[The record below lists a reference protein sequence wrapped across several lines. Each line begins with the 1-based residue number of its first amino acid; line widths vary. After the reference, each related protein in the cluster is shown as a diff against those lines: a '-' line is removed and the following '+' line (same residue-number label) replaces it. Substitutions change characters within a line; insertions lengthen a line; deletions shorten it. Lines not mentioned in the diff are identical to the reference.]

1 MIKNSYKYLIICLL
15 VTGISCSSQNVSS
28 ISKETIND
36 SGKLSLGPTG
46 GGTIDPKITS
56 GQTTVNYK
64 KGFNSL
70 ILNIKLI
77 SDSNFKTKDTTTT
90 TPATETKKDT
100 GTTTTP
106 TSEAKTENTVEKVTT
121 ELNVNGE
128 NLKFDIPKDKFLDNQ
143 HKINVTGLKEGDTI
157 NLESRVY
164 DKNGKIVGSENVK
177 DKKIDKDFETIDLNI
192 TLSINI
198 SNTNTNTQNVTVNQ
212 TQTVAG
218 PNITINLPQPPAPQQ
233 MPAQVQPQVT
243 VLSTS
248 GNTTTTSQPVV
259 QTSVVPQVTTP
270 ITPPVDNNCVRPNQA
285 DNKIVFEGTSYTICP
300 RPELRNSMNIT
311 SCLQPNQEFKVNL
324 PTGKIISICPP
335 PK

>member
-1 MIKNSYKYLIICLL
+1 MFYS
-15 VTGISCSSQNVSS
+15 NVSS
-28 ISKETIND
+28 ISKETTND

-77 SDSNFKTKDTTTT
+77 SDSSFKTKDTTTST
-90 TPATETKKDT
+90 NTPITETKKDT
-100 GTTTTP
+100 GTTTTTTTP
-106 TSEAKTENTVEKVTT
+106 TSESKTENTVEKVTT

-177 DKKIDKDFETIDLNI
+177 DKKIDKDFDTIDLNI

-198 SNTNTNTQNVTVNQ
+198 SNTNTQNVTVNQ

-218 PNITINLPQPPAPQQ
+218 PNITINLPQPPAQQ
-233 MPAQVQPQVT
+233 PMPAQVQPQVT

-248 GNTTTTSQPVV
+248 GNTATTTSQPIV
-259 QTSVVPQVTTP
+259 QTSIAPQVTTPP

-285 DNKIVFEGTSYTICP
+285 DNKIVFEGASYTICP
-300 RPELRNSMNIT
+300 RPELQTSMNIT
-311 SCLQPNQEFKVNL
+311 SCLQPNAEFKVNL